1 MCNIW
6 NFGGGG
12 RMWMWERKQISF
24 NSFEDTL
31 ELVKP
36 AEKFDGFENQVI
48 SENQQCGSLEEVED
62 GAHGGGGGK
71 QGVLHKEFQTPEE
84 NFLQK
89 WKLKV
94 RKKLIWTSRKDTKWR
109 SILGGGGDGGISEV
123 SWRSFCQSDVYENS
137 QYFLTWQE
145 CDCVIYTH
153 SGAKIWKKCKFCTEC
168 HKLWLK
174 NMIIIK

>member
-1 MCNIW
+1 MVH
-6 NFGGGG
+6 
-12 RMWMWERKQISF
+12 MVVVVAS
-24 NSFEDTL
+24 
-31 ELVKP
+31 
-36 AEKFDGFENQVI
+36 
-48 SENQQCGSLEEVED
+48 
-62 GAHGGGGGK
+62 
-71 QGVLHKEFQTPEE
+71 KEFQTPEE

-109 SILGGGGDGGISEV
+109 SILGGGGGGGISEV

-153 SGAKIWKKCKFCTEC
+153 SGAKIWKKMQVLHSVQQIMIKKYD
-168 HKLWLK
+168 HKS
-174 NMIIIK
+174 

>member
-1 MCNIW
+1 MVAVVVA
-6 NFGGGG
+6 
-12 RMWMWERKQISF
+12 S
-24 NSFEDTL
+24 
-31 ELVKP
+31 
-36 AEKFDGFENQVI
+36 
-48 SENQQCGSLEEVED
+48 
-62 GAHGGGGGK
+62 
-71 QGVLHKEFQTPEE
+71 KEFQTPEE

-109 SILGGGGDGGISEV
+109 SILGGGGGGGISEV

-153 SGAKIWKKCKFCTEC
+153 SEAKIWNKCKFCTVC

-174 NMIIIK
+174 NRILIELKKFLFPFLALLWGYTGVGRCL

>member
-1 MCNIW
+1 MNNSLIFLIIKKFEDRRGEEVCNIW
-6 NFGGGG
+6 NFGGRR

-62 GAHGGGGGK
+62 GAHGGGGGGK

-109 SILGGGGDGGISEV
+109 RRRRRWWNFGGFLAFILSI
-123 SWRSFCQSDVYENS
+123 WRIRKLPI
-137 QYFLTWQE
+137 FLNMAGVWL
-145 CDCVIYTH
+145 CYIYTQW
-153 SGAKIWKKCKFCTEC
+153 S
-168 HKLWLK
+168 
-174 NMIIIK
+174 